1 MSLSTSLL
9 TKIVRFV
16 LPVDTEDDLPEDTD
30 WADCELAFE
39 EGLALGVLKPE
50 LAQRVFEEILSEQSE
65 LEQSILGLMDIAK
78 GRKPLSLSEADE
90 IVGTDMVGAVE
101 DLAVFIDGE
110 LKA

>member
-1 MSLSTSLL
+1 MSLSMSLL

-50 LAQRVFEEILSEQSE
+50 LAQRVFDEIISEQSE
-65 LEQSILGLMDIAK
+65 REQAVFRLMDIAK
-78 GRKPLSLSEADE
+78 SREPVPLSERDE
-90 IVGTDMVGAVE
+90 YVGTDMVGAVE